1 MLFRSIQSIHDAIW
15 GQGFP
20 APLFQDQFEVIDQ
33 QSLADKHLKVRLLG
47 AQGYKL
53 DGIAFGRREPFERKI
68 RAAYR
73 LQINR
78 WQGRQNLQC
87 VLEHVDAL

>member
-1 MLFRSIQSIHDAIW
+1 MREDWIQSIQDAIW

-20 APLFQDQFEVIDQ
+20 APLFQDQFEVHSQ
-33 QSLADKHLKVRLLG
+33 QSLADKHLKVRLQAVRG
-47 AQGYKL
+47 HKL

-78 WQGRQNLQC
+78 WQGRQSLQC
-87 VLEHVDAL
+87 ILEHVEAL